1 MEEDSDEE
9 HRINILERLDNIT
22 VGEKIKEDENIKQES
37 KENENQEEIKE
48 EEKQEETKEEDEN
61 QEETKNEE
69 KGKCD
74 QEILTAEGERANLL
88 VGEER

>member
-37 KENENQEEIKE
+37 KE
-48 EEKQEETKEEDEN
+48 DEN
-61 QEETKNEE
+61 QEEKKNEE